1 MRKSVLVIINNNKY
15 YCEPVTARLLLKK
28 GQAYVEEIHPFSIRL
43 KDKGK
48 VKIRRGKV
56 YIADD

>member
-1 MRKSVLVIINNNKY
+1 LVIINNNKY